1 MKFPNIKHFPTYWEN
16 GMKLSAGHFQH
27 LENSIEDA
35 QRDIRA
41 LGIATNGG
49 YGLLPNSDFS
59 LQNAQG
65 LSPQSVRVILNAC
78 KAILPGG
85 YRVEIVPHT
94 MHSIQVPNEAPFVE
108 FVPRMKTR
116 FHIYLSVSAESRK
129 PSGIPETRPIR
140 HPYLSHDYQLECI
153 PTDKLSSASAIAANR
168 MKIAEWQ
175 DGKILEGYIPATLR
189 VEGFPLLDKWH
200 KYLHNQLENI
210 VRLCS
215 HVINS
220 NRRKDEAKVEFCLPI
235 VHFIRGNMGHFK
247 WAIPMQAP
255 AQLCAFFGDL
265 AGLIEGLIET
275 SDRDFVRN
283 RLDNGQVHRLRPT
296 IHQLLNM
303 ERVPLEEMAMTLGK
317 VQQFVDALIRT
328 IQSLEETQAPSLK
341 SGDRNEA

>member
-1 MKFPNIKHFPTYWEN
+1 MKFPNIKHHPTYWEN
-16 GMKLSAGHFQH
+16 GMKLSADHFQH

-35 QRDIRA
+35 QRDVRA
-41 LGIATNGG
+41 LGLLSNAG
-49 YGLLPNSDFS
+49 YGLLPNSDFN

-65 LSPQSVRVILNAC
+65 HSPQSVRVILNAC

-85 YRVEIVPHT
+85 YRVEIVPET

-116 FHIYLSVSAESRK
+116 FHIYLSVAPDARK

-153 PTDKLSSASAIAANR
+153 PTEKVSSATNVSTNR

-175 DGKILEGYIPATLR
+175 DGKILEGYIPATLK
-189 VEGFPLLDKWH
+189 VEGFALLDKWH
-200 KYLHNQLENI
+200 KYLLNQLENI

-220 NRRKDEAKVEFCLPI
+220 NRKKEIVKADFCLPI
-235 VHFIRGNMGHFK
+235 VHYIRGNMGYFK
-247 WAIPMQAP
+247 WSIPQKAP
-255 AQLCAFFGDL
+255 LYMCAYFGDL
-265 AGLIEGLIET
+265 AGLVEGLIET

-283 RLDNGQVHRLRPT
+283 KLDNGQVHRLRPT
-296 IHQLLNM
+296 LHQLLSM
-303 ERVPLEEMAMTLGK
+303 ERIPLEEMALTLGK

-328 IQSLEETQAPSLK
+328 IQSLEETQAPSLR
-341 SGDRNEA
+341 SGDRNIA